1 PWASARTCEPFAES
15 AKRPARARR
24 PMTGLMARGGVVRR
38 LVLDQ
43 ASRVEASAEALAD
56 DPRRAGTLHAH
67 RRECRRLAACVDLA
81 EWALKPTQVARAR
94 EAVTPLPR
102 GLGRHRDADVLRER
116 LEGTPEVATLVLRDA
131 DRGRRKAALRAC
143 ARARPSALRR
153 PLRRVVDAIPPDA
166 WGDALALPAARVR
179 VRAEHALRD
188 GGETA
193 WHALRLDAKRLRD
206 GAMALGAADAEAIPH
221 AEGADAIAQ
230 PLARWRGRGSPPRR
244 PGARRAR
251 GWRPRAARPR
261 RGSRASLPRPPASSW
276 AAGAR
281 GR

>member
-1 PWASARTCEPFAES
+1 RPRHGDVLALRGSLPTSGGSGPWASARTCEPFAES

-81 EWALKPTQVARAR
+81 EWALKPTQVAR
-94 EAVTPLPR
+94 

-143 ARARPSALRR
+143 ARARPSAL
-153 PLRRVVDAIPPDA
+153 
-166 WGDALALPAARVR
+166 
-179 VRAEHALRD
+179 
-188 GGETA
+188 
-193 WHALRLDAKRLRD
+193 
-206 GAMALGAADAEAIPH
+206 
-221 AEGADAIAQ
+221 
-230 PLARWRGRGSPPRR
+230 
-244 PGARRAR
+244 
-251 GWRPRAARPR
+251 
-261 RGSRASLPRPPASSW
+261 
-276 AAGAR
+276 
-281 GR
+281 